1 MIVMSTVALLASP
14 VASPIGAGAVGWDP
28 EWEVSVG
35 RSADAVATDASG
47 NVYVTG
53 TVRSADGSW
62 RSMVIARYAAD
73 GEELWRRAWPAHSK
87 VFPYSMGRGVAVSP
101 NGDTVFVVGAELNDS
116 TEHARAKVWAYTA
129 DGDLGWHRS
138 VWGSSSLV
146 AEGVGVGPDSIVVGG
161 TTFGECSQPFDGRI
175 VAFAIDG
182 GLLWSAPFE
191 APQIRRSTSDA
202 VRDVAVDDRGRVF
215 AVGMVERREVSCDDS
230 MVRGRWADGDVLI
243 QRFAPSGGLTWS
255 KVMPDAGVKDRDS
268 ALAVDADGAAVMVA
282 GHLDGSRHGGGRA
295 WIARVSPRRRIVWST
310 YAGARPSVA
319 SDVAL
324 TPWGDV
330 QLVGEIGVKP
340 RLFVRAYS
348 PDGELLSRRHLNGAV
363 ASGVAASDEPA
374 LYVIGGRNLW
384 RLPAG

>member
-1 MIVMSTVALLASP
+1 MIVVSTVALFASL

-28 EWEVSVG
+28 EWEIRVG

-53 TVRSADGSW
+53 TVRSADGFW
-62 RSMVIARYAAD
+62 RSMVIVRYAAD
-73 GEELWRRAWPAHSK
+73 GEELWRRTWPAHSK
-87 VFPYSMGRGVAVSP
+87 GFPYSMGRGVAVP
-101 NGDTVFVVGAELNDS
+101 PDGDTVFVVGAELNDS

-129 DGDLGWHRS
+129 EGDLRWHRS

-146 AEGVGVGPDSIVVGG
+146 AEGVGAGPSGPVVGG
-161 TTFGECSQPFDGRI
+161 AAWSEYPLLGDGRVAAFADDGTTLWTAPFEVPQVQRRTSDAVFDI
-175 VAFAIDG
+175 DVGRRGTVYAAGVVERRPITVDDWWEGVWSDADTVIQRFDADGRLLWSKLLADPGVKDRESAFAID
-182 GLLWSAPFE
+182 
-191 APQIRRSTSDA
+191 
-202 VRDVAVDDRGRVF
+202 
-215 AVGMVERREVSCDDS
+215 
-230 MVRGRWADGDVLI
+230 
-243 QRFAPSGGLTWS
+243 
-255 KVMPDAGVKDRDS
+255 
-268 ALAVDADGAAVMVA
+268 VA
-282 GHLDGSRHGGGRA
+282 GRSVTVAGLVDGSRESRGRA
-295 WIARVSPRRRIVWST
+295 WLARMSLGGRVLWST
-310 YAGARPSVA
+310 AAGARPSVA
-319 SDVAL
+319 NDIAL

-374 LYVIGGRNLW
+374 LYVVGGRSLW